1 MTDRLLP
8 HRAQP
13 EGRGAEAAPARV
25 ADRRTGSAR
34 YRYRPSLSVPQQRTV
49 GAAIPGL
56 RGPFSPES
64 EVRTVFTCFG
74 DLGWD
79 RFRRC
84 NAGGRRSEPGAGS
97 IPAAAGGPRPRP
109 EPPPVSRRSRSTVG
123 SHLRAAALLAAIP
136 RGGIAAL
143 GTCPETA
150 GHLVPP
156 PQRTAPSSGGAP
168 AGCRVPPCNSY
179 RSAALPRGAA
189 EPGARDARTAPG

>member
-1 MTDRLLP
+1 M
-8 HRAQP
+8 
-13 EGRGAEAAPARV
+13 
-25 ADRRTGSAR
+25 
-34 YRYRPSLSVPQQRTV
+34 

-64 EVRTVFTCFG
+64 QVRTVFICFG

-84 NAGGRRSEPGAGS
+84 NAGGGRSEPGAGS

-123 SHLRAAALLAAIP
+123 SRLRAAALLAALP
-136 RGGIAAL
+136 RGGIAAI

-156 PQRTAPSSGGAP
+156 PQRTAPSSGGAREWQRRLSNEKSP
-168 AGCRVPPCNSY
+168 ASPGPPMRLCQGKSETSGYKTNERISEAP
-179 RSAALPRGAA
+179 AASQAPASPSLPR
-189 EPGARDARTAPG
+189 